1 MYKIKGNQL
10 NTTISWI
17 SCLFGVEIVAFCYV
31 FWVEMLSKI
40 LKCTC
45 SCLFPPPSCCVAG
58 LAMYSC
64 AISLEA
70 EKAKNCF
77 EQKGKAKKCG
87 TFCRLSHFSGE
98 SGRQMAIT
106 FKAKYTFDD
115 NIYILRKQLNNWD
128 YSKNKN
134 FEGERKA
141 MAAGRLF
148 TSRLIPFTKQGGECI
163 AI

>member
-1 MYKIKGNQL
+1 
-10 NTTISWI
+10 
-17 SCLFGVEIVAFCYV
+17 
-31 FWVEMLSKI
+31 
-40 LKCTC
+40 
-45 SCLFPPPSCCVAG
+45 
-58 LAMYSC
+58 MYSC

-115 NIYILRKQLNNWD
+115 TIYIHI
-128 YSKNKN
+128 YMAIT
-134 FEGERKA
+134 FKA
-141 MAAGRLF
+141 KYTF
-148 TSRLIPFTKQGGECI
+148 DDTIYIYI
-163 AI
+163 A